1 MSPASYLTSSG
12 LPGLNGIPY
21 GTHMCHFYQSAAHLA
36 AAVVPYFAAGFRNN
50 ERCIWIA
57 AEPLGAV
64 LAKIAARNGG
74 LAVEAAMRKGSLSIL
89 DYSEWY
95 SEAGTLKGDEMV
107 QVWLDE
113 ERRALAAGYSGLR
126 ITGNVTFLTPQ
137 AWDVFMD
144 HEHSITEA
152 LHDRR
157 IVSLCSYR
165 LGQCG
170 ATELLDVSRRH
181 HCTLER
187 PEENE
192 GWQILT
198 ANRYSGISLSAA
210 KR

>member
-1 MSPASYLTSSG
+1 MSAASHMTSSG
-12 LPGLNGIPY
+12 LPGINGIPY
-21 GTHMCHFYQSAAHLA
+21 GTHMCHFYESAANLA
-36 AAVVPYFAAGFRNN
+36 AALVPYFAAGFRHN

-64 LAKIAARNGG
+64 LAKIAAQNGG
-74 LAVEAAMRKGSLSIL
+74 LEVEAAIRKGSLSIL
-89 DYSEWY
+89 DHAEWY
-95 SEAGTLKGDEMV
+95 AGEGALKGDEIV

-113 ERRALAAGYSGLR
+113 ERRALAAGYNGLR
-126 ITGNVTFLTPQ
+126 ITGNITFVTPET
-137 AWDVFMD
+137 WDVFMD
-144 HEHSITEA
+144 HEHAITAA

-170 ATELLDVSRRH
+170 AAELLDVSRRH

-187 PEENE
+187 PDDNE

-198 ANRYSGISLSAA
+198 SAA